1 MEDNFNQELYNL
13 CHGIRTQM
21 IVTLNKNYSESKV
34 EDGLIKTAIAKHKAN
49 PKISRVVI
57 AALES
62 VDNYII
68 SVSSAYFS
76 REN

>member
-13 CHGIRTQM
+13 FHGIRTQM
-21 IVTLNKNYSESKV
+21 IVTLNKNYPESM

-49 PKISRVVI
+49 PKIPGAVI

-68 SVSSAYFS
+68 SVSSSYFS